1 MPIYGNFNAHNQ
13 RMLDF
18 RRRRSKSLP
27 SHGFIKLIKV
37 PTAQKEE
44 INRNHLRQLKTKL
57 HKRSQKQRRN
67 ELILIFSL
75 VSIGMLAL
83 IIIHL

>member
-1 MPIYGNFNAHNQ
+1 MPINGTWNSHSK
-13 RMLDF
+13 RMLAV

-27 SHGFIKLIKV
+27 SHDFIKLIKV